1 MPVRAPAVFERNAH
15 YISLRKKCQGVFL
28 KNLQLLPFR
37 IRIGTAWNPIIKWRS
52 SDLNYEQI
60 LGRLCALSGPSGFE
74 ESVTQAAAELLRPL
88 TDKVY
93 ITRLGSVAGVRRCG
107 RENAPKLLLDAHL
120 DEIGFIVTGHD
131 EGFLRFAPLGGVDPR
146 MLPDREVVILT
157 APPVF
162 GTVACLPPHVQS
174 GEDMDKSQPIKD
186 LVIDVG
192 LSQETAERRI
202 PAGTPAAYRGG
213 CTPLGE
219 DLLCGKALDDRCGFA
234 VLLDVLERL
243 KDKPLDVDL
252 YVLGST
258 QEETHSTGAVT
269 AAYEIE
275 PNLCVAVDVT
285 HGDSPDASKHETF
298 KLGGGPVIGVGP
310 NCARSLSGRLKELA
324 KELDM
329 PVQIEVMS
337 GSSGT
342 NAWPIQVS
350 REGVATAVLSIPE
363 RYMHTPVE
371 VVHKQDLEDTAA
383 LLAAFVESLGEEGVS
398 C

>member
-1 MPVRAPAVFERNAH
+1 M
-15 YISLRKKCQGVFL
+15 
-28 KNLQLLPFR
+28 
-37 IRIGTAWNPIIKWRS
+37 
-52 SDLNYEQI
+52 NYEQT
-60 LGRLCALSGPSGFE
+60 LARLCALSGPSGFE
-74 ESVTQAAAELLRPL
+74 EKVTRAAAELLRPL
-88 TDKVY
+88 TDEVY
-93 ITRLGSVAGVRRCG
+93 FTPLGSVVGVRRCG
-107 RENAPKLLLDAHL
+107 RERATRLLLDAHL
-120 DEIGFIVTGHD
+120 DEIGFIVTGHE

-146 MLPDREVVILT
+146 MLPDREVVLLT
-157 APPVF
+157 DPPISGV
-162 GTVACLPPHVQS
+162 VACLPPHVQS
-174 GEDMDKSQPIKD
+174 GEDMEKSLPIKD

-192 LSQETAERRI
+192 LSQEEAEGRI
-202 PAGTPAAYRGG
+202 PIGTPATYRGD
-213 CTPLGE
+213 CAPLGE
-219 DLLCGKALDDRCGFA
+219 ELLCGKALDDRAGFA

-243 KDKPLDVDL
+243 KDRELGVDL

-269 AAYEIE
+269 AAYEIA

-324 KELDM
+324 GELDM
-329 PVQIEVMS
+329 AVQIEVMS

-371 VVHKQDLEDTAA
+371 VVNQTDLENTAA
-383 LLAAFVESLGEEGVS
+383 LLAAFVERLGEGETI

>member
-1 MPVRAPAVFERNAH
+1 ML
-15 YISLRKKCQGVFL
+15 S
-28 KNLQLLPFR
+28 
-37 IRIGTAWNPIIKWRS
+37 
-52 SDLNYEQI
+52 
-60 LGRLCALSGPSGFE
+60 RLCALSGPSGFE
-74 ESVTQAAAELLRPL
+74 SEVAEAAAELLRPL
-88 TDKVY
+88 TDEVY

-107 RENAPKLLLDAHL
+107 REDAPRLLLDAHL
-120 DEIGFIVTGHD
+120 DEIGFIVTGHE

-146 MLPDREVVILT
+146 MLPDREMVILT
-157 APPVF
+157 EPPIYGV
-162 GTVACLPPHVQS
+162 VACLPPHVQS
-174 GEDMDKSQPIKD
+174 GEDMDKSLPIKD
-186 LVIDVG
+186 LFLDVG
-192 LSQETAERRI
+192 LSQEAAQKKI
-202 PAGTPAAYRGG
+202 PIGTPATYRGG
-213 CTPLGE
+213 CAPLGA
-219 DLLCGKALDDRCGFA
+219 DLLCGKALDDRAGFA

-243 KDKPLDVDL
+243 REKKLNVDL

-258 QEETHSTGAVT
+258 QEETHSSGAIT
-269 AAYEIE
+269 AAYEIA

-285 HGDSPDASKHETF
+285 HGDSPDASKNETF

-324 KELDM
+324 GELDM

-363 RYMHTPVE
+363 RYMHTPIE
-371 VVHKQDLEDTAA
+371 VVHRKDLEDTAK
-383 LLAAFVESLGEEGVS
+383 LLAAYVESLGEGEKT

>member
-1 MPVRAPAVFERNAH
+1 M
-15 YISLRKKCQGVFL
+15 
-28 KNLQLLPFR
+28 
-37 IRIGTAWNPIIKWRS
+37 
-52 SDLNYEQI
+52 NYEDM

-74 ESVTQAAAELLRPL
+74 THVARAAAELLRQL
-88 TDKVY
+88 VDEVY
-93 ITRLGSVAGVRRCG
+93 TTRLGSVVGVRRCG
-107 RENAPKLLLDAHL
+107 RENAPRLLLDAHL

-157 APPVF
+157 DPPIHGV
-162 GTVACLPPHVQS
+162 VACLPPHVQTA
-174 GEDMDKSQPIKD
+174 GDMDKSLPVKD
-186 LVIDVG
+186 LYIDVG
-192 LSQETAERRI
+192 LSREEAEKRV
-202 PAGTPAAYRGG
+202 PVGTPATYRGG
-213 CTPLGE
+213 CAPLGE
-219 DLLCGKALDDRCGFA
+219 DLLSGKALDDRCGFA

-243 KDKPLDVDL
+243 KGKELPVDL

-258 QEETHSTGAVT
+258 QEETHATGAIT
-269 AAYEIE
+269 AAYEIA
-275 PNLCVAVDVT
+275 PRLCVAVDVT

-310 NCARSLSGRLKELA
+310 NCARSLSERLKELA

-329 PVQIEVMS
+329 PIQLEVMS

-371 VVHKQDLEDTAA
+371 VVSMRDLEDTAR
-383 LLAAFVESLGEEGVS
+383 LLAAFVRAIKEGTR
-398 C
+398 